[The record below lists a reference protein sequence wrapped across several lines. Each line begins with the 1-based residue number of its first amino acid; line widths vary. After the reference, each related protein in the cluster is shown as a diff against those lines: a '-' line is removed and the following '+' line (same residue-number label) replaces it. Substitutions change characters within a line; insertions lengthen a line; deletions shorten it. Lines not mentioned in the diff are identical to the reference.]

1 MTPREFAAVLEGQ
14 QRRELRR
21 FTADV
26 AAEYYGASFARSKKL
41 PNLERLLRRI
51 SGKTVHAEQQTPEE
65 MLAVIESWN
74 RLLGGEDHTADLK
87 EQE

>member
-1 MTPREFAAVLEGQ
+1 MLEGQ
-14 QRRELRR
+14 RRRELRQ
-21 FTADV
+21 FSADV

-51 SGKTVHAEQQTPEE
+51 TGHTVHAEQQTPDE

-74 RLLGGEDHTADLK
+74 KLLGGEDHTADLK
-87 EQE
+87 GLE